1 MKYLKP
7 ILISLFIATL
17 LAYAPLSLAHPG
29 RTDSSGCHTCR
40 TDCASWGLSD
50 GEYHCHGGSDSS
62 GGSSGSTTPEYT
74 PPPLPPISVYVN
86 GTKLYSD
93 QDPILTSGRVMVPI
107 RAIMEAL
114 GATVSW
120 EAETQTVNAQ
130 KPGFTFLMSIG
141 EWFAFANGNQI
152 ILDVPA
158 IIENGRT
165 LVPVRVISES
175 LGATVNWD
183 GTSRTVT
190 ITY

>member
-1 MKYLKP
+1 MKHLKP
-7 ILISLFIATL
+7 IIISLFIATL

-93 QDPILTSGRVMVPI
+93 QDPILTSGRVMVPL
-107 RAIMEAL
+107 RSIMEAL

-120 EAETQTVNAQ
+120 EAETQTVSAQ
-130 KPGFTFLMSIG
+130 KPGFAFLMSIG
-141 EWFAFANGNQI
+141 DWYAFANGNQI
-152 ILDVPA
+152 TLDVPA
-158 IIENGRT
+158 TIENGRT

-175 LGATVNWD
+175 LGATVNWN
-183 GTSRTVT
+183 GTSRTVA